1 MGRRNQSSVSWTRV
15 VLAAV
20 LLLGTLCIPDAR
32 AQRGG
37 GGAVHGQAAT
47 AQANE
52 KAAAE
57 EAAKTHADRQAALE
71 AHTAKAKEADDASI
85 EAAAA
90 AAEANA
96 VEANAAEA
104 NAAEANV
111 EAAAEMPAQEVA
123 EDPPAA
129 PSDANLD
136 ASPGTS
142 ARSITSA
149 NAALYTEAGEV
160 ARWSS
165 SYDANKYYKRIRAA
179 ADAGHPD
186 AQLSLAY
193 AQLFG
198 NVTEQVMHDI
208 PAARDTFLALA
219 EQGNPQAQHAAGFL
233 YAMGIGVNSDQA
245 KALVHLTF
253 SALGGDTFAQMALGY
268 RYHVGSGVAASC
280 ETALSFYRK
289 AAARVESEVVLT
301 GGEVIERIRLSDEV
315 KRSKAMSQ
323 EDIVSYYQH
332 SAERGDAEAQLVVGQ
347 LHFQGAHGLA
357 QDFGEAYRYFHRAA
371 HAGDATA
378 MVSLG
383 DMYSSGLGVDQDNE
397 TALSYYEKAAK
408 EKNAGAYVGMG
419 LLYKYGQGVKKS
431 EKQAFELFYKD

>member
-1 MGRRNQSSVSWTRV
+1 MYPFQLFFFGGEKPPAADRETVFFVQDIVQDIVSYKFAAMGRRNQSSVSWTRV

-315 KRSKAMSQ
+315 
-323 EDIVSYYQH
+323 
-332 SAERGDAEAQLVVGQ
+332 
-347 LHFQGAHGLA
+347 
-357 QDFGEAYRYFHRAA
+357 RAA
-371 HAGDATA
+371 YFQWRASQTPPPPPPPLPLPLPPTA
-378 MVSLG
+378 SLACSLG
-383 DMYSSGLGVDQDNE
+383 RACAVPGASLVSVGV
-397 TALSYYEKAAK
+397 YMP
-408 EKNAGAYVGMG
+408 VGI
-419 LLYKYGQGVKKS
+419 
-431 EKQAFELFYKD
+431 